1 VVLRLCPVDRREARE
16 MIAGIRSSALLHG
29 ARGRPP
35 VDVDAV
41 ADTLVRVS
49 RMALDLPDVLELDI
63 NPLIA
68 LPRGQG
74 AVAADI
80 RIGIGG

>member
-1 VVLRLCPVDRREARE
+1 
-16 MIAGIRSSALLHG
+16 
-29 ARGRPP
+29 
-35 VDVDAV
+35 
-41 ADTLVRVS
+41 
-49 RMALDLPDVLELDI
+49 MALDLPDVLELDI